1 MVCVCVFFFFFVLVE
16 MCIQKMK
23 KKKSAETVGVGWWN
37 PTVRAEPVIDNQPGL
52 IGNGP
57 FVAQYV
63 EKLNR
68 MMWCHVIVLIRINN
82 INNRTGSGEFVEQKL
97 EKNK

>member
-1 MVCVCVFFFFFVLVE
+1 M
-16 MCIQKMK
+16 QKMK